1 MSNFTQ
7 KQECLVAYF
16 CTPREIIKMN
26 FTYNA
31 QEDNLQI
38 KDQII
43 SEAVSYL
50 KTNQNS
56 KKIWRSIGVN
66 TIKLERSHGQR
77 LEDVISEDP
86 LLTRL
91 GILAPN
97 TNGRTTETWI
107 TAYEEE
113 SLVNVYI
120 KYQSDFFTMS
130 RKTTKES
137 KTILTSK
144 WK

>member
-1 MSNFTQ
+1 MLSFGMLFLFGMIQ
-7 KQECLVAYF
+7 K
-16 CTPREIIKMN
+16 R
-26 FTYNA
+26 
-31 QEDNLQI
+31 
-38 KDQII
+38 
-43 SEAVSYL
+43 

-97 TNGRTTETWI
+97 TNGHTTETWI

-120 KYQSDFFTMS
+120 KYQSDFFTTS
-130 RKTTKES
+130 RKTIKES